1 MVSGV
6 DAEFG
11 RNLQT
16 SWRVLE
22 FRSPKL
28 ALNEKAKCGS
38 WNKPWKGQPPKCPGE
53 GSAATVQGITL
64 TLQTP
69 TFCPAPFTVQQR
81 RTEATTTSSP
91 PTPPKNTT
99 SYHPAMAEEKQPPG
113 LVEGATGE
121 VEEEVQD
128 KAKSAEDRKAAAA
141 LSKLDARD
149 DDVAGASVDQE
160 GLNKAMNKLSV
171 SKATENKDLK
181 KVKVDAADVT
191 LLVSLGPS
199 KKKPALG
206 TRDID

>member
-1 MVSGV
+1 
-6 DAEFG
+6 
-11 RNLQT
+11 
-16 SWRVLE
+16 
-22 FRSPKL
+22 
-28 ALNEKAKCGS
+28 
-38 WNKPWKGQPPKCPGE
+38 
-53 GSAATVQGITL
+53 
-64 TLQTP
+64 
-69 TFCPAPFTVQQR
+69 
-81 RTEATTTSSP
+81 
-91 PTPPKNTT
+91 
-99 SYHPAMAEEKQPPG
+99 MAEEKQPPG

-191 LLVSLGPS
+191 LLVSL
-199 KKKPALG
+199 ALEEEARLG
-206 TRDID
+206 ETRN